1 MGFKETMLFIM
12 NMVRKSIQVEL
23 NSFYENVLKTDTTVS
38 KQAYCEAR
46 QKIDP
51 KAFIELNDSVNKV
64 VYEQCN
70 DLKLWDGYRL
80 SAIDG
85 TVLELPDTALL
96 RKEFGCSGNQN
107 RMVARAKAS
116 CLFDVL
122 NKVIIKSKIERYDTP
137 ERNAAV
143 YLINQMVADGR
154 KNDLVLFDRGYPSAA
169 FISFLYGRGVDFL
182 IRLQKNHFSKI
193 IDPNKE
199 DQVIEINFRE
209 NTYRV
214 RVVRFKLSSDEE
226 EILITSIH
234 NKKYSLSDFKD
245 LYHLR
250 WGIETKY
257 DVLKNKFELENFTG
271 QTRIAVEQDFYA
283 TIYLSNLAELAKKQ
297 SDELILKNN
306 ENKDIKYRY
315 QTNTNVLV
323 GSLKDK
329 LVLMMLEKSVRKRH
343 KIFKQ
348 IIKTISKSVTPVRE
362 GRSYKRKRRK
372 VMGKYNPNHKRCL

>member
-12 NMVRKSIQVEL
+12 NMVRKSLQVEL
-23 NSFYENVLKTDTTVS
+23 NSFYENVLKTDTTVT

-64 VYEQCN
+64 VYEQCD
-70 DLKLWDGYRL
+70 DLKLWNGYRL

-122 NKVIIKSKIERYDTP
+122 NKVIINSKIERYDTP

-154 KNDLVLFDRGYPSAA
+154 KNDLVLLDRGYPSAA

-182 IRLQKNHFSKI
+182 IRLQKI
-193 IDPNKE
+193 
-199 DQVIEINFRE
+199 
-209 NTYRV
+209 
-214 RVVRFKLSSDEE
+214 KL
-226 EILITSIH
+226 
-234 NKKYSLSDFKD
+234 
-245 LYHLR
+245 
-250 WGIETKY
+250 
-257 DVLKNKFELENFTG
+257 
-271 QTRIAVEQDFYA
+271 
-283 TIYLSNLAELAKKQ
+283 
-297 SDELILKNN
+297 
-306 ENKDIKYRY
+306 
-315 QTNTNVLV
+315 
-323 GSLKDK
+323 
-329 LVLMMLEKSVRKRH
+329 
-343 KIFKQ
+343 
-348 IIKTISKSVTPVRE
+348 
-362 GRSYKRKRRK
+362 
-372 VMGKYNPNHKRCL
+372 